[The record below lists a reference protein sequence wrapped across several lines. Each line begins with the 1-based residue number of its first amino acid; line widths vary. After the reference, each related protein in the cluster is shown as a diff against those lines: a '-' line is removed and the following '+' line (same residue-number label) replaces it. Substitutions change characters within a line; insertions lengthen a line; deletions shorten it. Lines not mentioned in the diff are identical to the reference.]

1 MKTITEDYSRMRYVQ
16 VLTHNLE
23 HEERDYVR
31 REHRELLER
40 VLAGADHHF
49 SGNEPGRPLSDAA

>member
-1 MKTITEDYSRMRYVQ
+1 MRYVQ

-49 SGNEPGRPLSDAA
+49 SGNEPGRMLPDAA

>member
-1 MKTITEDYSRMRYVQ
+1 MDTISENYSRMRYVQ

-49 SGNEPGRPLSDAA
+49 SVTDPGRALSNAV